1 MSTQQPQQPQQN
13 SFDSIFGKA
22 SKAAVQEFKAM
33 AQQMISNQCVF
44 SCQCLNITAISNNG
58 EDTLYPQSS
67 DLTKWIKNL
76 LQNEV
81 KSKPLNPKALEEM
94 AKKGIK
100 PKMQPS
106 EIILVAIIPS
116 LTHIHVGVSI
126 PENSNLDPK
135 DFINSALKNYYYS
148 CDIDGKYAFMNIPHA
163 EALKERDAVLQCFFN
178 ELKMR
183 KIYIED
189 NEDDEVMVYDG

>member
-1 MSTQQPQQPQQN
+1 MSTQQTQQN
-13 SFDSIFGKA
+13 CFDSVFGKA

-58 EDTLYPQSS
+58 EDTLYPHSS

-116 LTHIHVGVSI
+116 LTHIHVGVSV
-126 PENSNLDPK
+126 PENAPIEAK
-135 DFINSALKNYYYS
+135 DFINSALEKYYS
-148 CDIDGKYAFMNIPHA
+148 SSEFEGSYAFMNIPHT

-189 NEDDEVMVYDG
+189 NDDDEVMVYDS